1 MLRKIL
7 SVSWAVGLSLSK
19 PVYKTQIRVA
29 RVHPLLESSPRLPY
43 NSPAMISLLKLKLL
57 AKMKFLERYN
67 FVKKIYTACL
77 SITLF
82 LASVPAQTPQRPQP
96 PPQGPVA
103 EDVVRITTEL
113 VQADVVV
120 TDKNDQII
128 SDLGLS
134 DFEIYDNGK
143 KQDIKFMEFVSVET
157 PRRIEG
163 EPPSIR
169 TAIEPDAAMVS
180 AKELKRVMAFVI
192 DDLTIPDADLPFVR
206 ELLLDFVNNKMA
218 PGDLVAIVRTVGGKG
233 MLQQFTSDRQLLRR
247 AIATL
252 NVITHPFKDTASPDP
267 VGFKTIPQPLN
278 VEGADSDTPDLTE
291 TGTQDI
297 SGPNDEL
304 NRLFRGL
311 TTLTTANFLI
321 DSLKEIPGHKNLV
334 IVSGGIPIF
343 EAGGNSGAA
352 YSNVSYMLN
361 RLSDNA
367 IRAGVAVNT
376 LDPRGLKA
384 TPGVVGFEATPA
396 RSGLGGVD
404 VTFGRGGAQ
413 NQAVFGELLAGG
425 SEHLGLSTV
434 ANATGGLSIV
444 NTNDF
449 KAGLEKIL
457 SRSKGYYTLAYR
469 PSEKFDNKF
478 HKIEVKVKRSGVRVF
493 TQSGYLAKEEKP
505 LEGPR
510 TKEEEIAAAASS
522 PLAQRDIDLIPV
534 VALKLQPTKA
544 SVDIHILVDA
554 KKLHFNQT
562 ADGKYQTSF
571 DVVGFVFDQLGKLR
585 GGFSETINANLT
597 PENYQRA
604 LNERLDYSATTE
616 LPPGYFQ
623 LRAVVRETGTRS
635 LGTFSKYLEIPDL
648 RNGRLAMGSIFLI
661 SVDPA
666 KNNESIPLLGLKQ
679 LSRKQELRYAVM
691 IHNAKVKDGK
701 PQPRSQL
708 IISQGGNILFREPE
722 QPIEVNNPAQV
733 VKVGQ
738 LKLAGVKPGRY
749 ALTLIITDP
758 LADKK
763 VGTISRSIDF
773 NVTE

>member
-1 MLRKIL
+1 M
-7 SVSWAVGLSLSK
+7 
-19 PVYKTQIRVA
+19 
-29 RVHPLLESSPRLPY
+29 
-43 NSPAMISLLKLKLL
+43 
-57 AKMKFLERYN
+57 
-67 FVKKIYTACL
+67 KKISAACL
-77 SITLF
+77 LITL
-82 LASVPAQTPQRPQP
+82 LLGSVPAQTPQRAQP
-96 PPQGPVA
+96 PQQEPGA

-120 TDKNDQII
+120 TDKDDQII
-128 SDLGLS
+128 PDLKLS
-134 DFEIYDNGK
+134 DFDIYDNGK

-157 PRRIEG
+157 PRRTEG
-163 EPPSIR
+163 QAPSTRI
-169 TAIEPDAAMVS
+169 AIERDVPGVS
-180 AKELKRVMAFVI
+180 ARELKRVFAFVI
-192 DDLTIPDADLPFVR
+192 DDLTIPDADLPSVR
-206 ELLLDFVNNKMA
+206 DLLLDFVNNKMGD
-218 PGDLVAIVRTVGGKG
+218 GDLVAIVRTIGGKG
-233 MLQQFTSDRQLLRR
+233 LLQQFTSDRQLLRR
-247 AIATL
+247 AIATM
-252 NVITHPFKDTASPDP
+252 NVITHPFKDTANPDP
-267 VGFKTIPQPLN
+267 AGFRTIPRPVN
-278 VEGADSDTPDLTE
+278 AEGGDSDTPDLTE

-297 SGPNDEL
+297 TSPNDEV

-311 TTLTTANFLI
+311 TALTTANFII

-396 RSGLGGVD
+396 MSGLGAVD
-404 VTFGRGGAQ
+404 PTFGRGGVQ

-449 KAGLEKIL
+449 KAGLNKIVA
-457 SRSKGYYTLAYR
+457 RSKGYYTLAYR

-478 HKIEVKVKRSGVRVF
+478 HKIEVKVKRSGVKVL

-505 LEGPR
+505 SKGPR
-510 TKEEEIAAAASS
+510 TKEEEIAAAARS
-522 PLAQRDIDLIPV
+522 PLAQRDIDLTPV
-534 VALKLQPTKA
+534 VTLKLQPNKA
-544 SVDIHILVDA
+544 TVDIHILVDA

-562 ADGKYQTSF
+562 ADGQYQTSF

-585 GGFSETINANLT
+585 GGFSETINTRLT
-597 PENYQRA
+597 PENYRRA
-604 LNERLDYSATTE
+604 LNEGLDYSATTE

-623 LRAVVRETGTRS
+623 LRAVVRETGTGS

-648 RNGRLAMGSIFLI
+648 RNGRLAMSSIFLI
-661 SVDPA
+661 GVDPA
-666 KNNESIPLLGLKQ
+666 NNNQAIALLGLKQ

-691 IHNAKVKDGK
+691 IHNAKLKDSK
-701 PQPRSQL
+701 PQLRSQL
-708 IISQGGNILFREPE
+708 IISQGSNILFREPE
-722 QPIEVNNPAQV
+722 QPIEVNNPSQV

-738 LKLAGVKPGRY
+738 LRLAGVKPGRY